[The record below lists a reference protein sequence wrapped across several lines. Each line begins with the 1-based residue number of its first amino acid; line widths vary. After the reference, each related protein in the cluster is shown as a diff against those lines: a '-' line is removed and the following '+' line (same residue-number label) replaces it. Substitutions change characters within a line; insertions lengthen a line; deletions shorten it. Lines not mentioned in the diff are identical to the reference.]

1 MRSTGGRATP
11 LRGQDPLARAPAFL
25 AAAPPPLPPPQLQ
38 QPQQQPRGAAPSGRQ
53 QSPLRSIRAVRIGA
67 DDLRSS
73 AGAKWLRGD
82 RAGAADLYKAVLE
95 QRPNDAEALCRI
107 AVAAFLEQASP
118 RVAEAS
124 ELLVAAAAQPDPP
137 QDAVA
142 WLGYTLLLAGDAAK
156 AIATLRVATLHPEK
170 TMQAEVHLYWALAAM
185 ELGDEAGAAV
195 LFVEAARGHAVV
207 YRILSSRS
215 KRGTCPDAELLRLL
229 APDLPGAG
237 PRLYQHL
244 AALVSEGP
252 TREHLEALCSGLPGS
267 TLSSTTASSDSQGLS
282 PMPSP
287 RRSKTPPPPN
297 TPRLLLEE
305 PVGCPVL
312 SLPPLSST
320 PLGQLAPGEF
330 ASSLPG
336 PSFVR
341 RPM

>member
-1 MRSTGGRATP
+1 MSS
-11 LRGQDPLARAPAFL
+11 F
-25 AAAPPPLPPPQLQ
+25 AAPPPLPPPQLQ
-38 QPQQQPRGAAPSGRQ
+38 QFQLQPRGATPSRRQ
-53 QSPLRSIRAVRIGA
+53 QSPLSRSVRAVRIGA
-67 DDLRSS
+67 DDLRAS
-73 AGAKWLRGD
+73 AGAKWLRAD
-82 RAGAADLYKAVLE
+82 RAGAAELYKAVLE
-95 QRPNDAEALCRI
+95 QRPNDAEALCRL
-107 AVAAFLEQASP
+107 AVASFLDCSPPP
-118 RVAEAS
+118 RVAEAA

-156 AIATLRVATLHPEK
+156 AIATLRVATLHPEA

-195 LFVEAARGHAVV
+195 LFVEAARGHAVLC
-207 YRILSSRS
+207 RALASRS
-215 KRGTCPDAELLRLL
+215 KRGAGPDAELLRLL

-244 AALVSEGP
+244 VALVSEGP
-252 TREHLEALCSGLPGS
+252 TREHLEALCNGLPGS

-282 PMPSP
+282 PVPSP
-287 RRSKTPPPPN
+287 RRSKTPPPN
-297 TPRLLLEE
+297 THRLLSEE

-312 SLPPLSST
+312 SLPPLSAT
-320 PLGQLAPGEF
+320 PSGHPAPSDF
-330 ASSLPG
+330 MSSLSG